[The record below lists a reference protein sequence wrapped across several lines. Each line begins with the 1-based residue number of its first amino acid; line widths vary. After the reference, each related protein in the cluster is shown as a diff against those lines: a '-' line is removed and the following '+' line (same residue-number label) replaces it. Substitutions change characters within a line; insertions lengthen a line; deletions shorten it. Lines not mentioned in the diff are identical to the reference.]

1 MFRRMR
7 RAGQQVSED
16 ACKSVLEQEKRAAF
30 SVIGDDGYP
39 YTVPIDF
46 YYDGQENKIYFHG
59 AKEGHKADAI
69 RRCDKVCFTVWNQGF
84 KKEGRWEWN
93 ATSVVVF
100 GRVKLVTDPAVKEEK
115 LRILASKYYPTADE
129 VEKEMTGPGFGQVQ
143 LFAIEVEQMT
153 GKLVNER

>member
-16 ACKSVLEQEKRAAF
+16 ACKAVLEQEKRAAF

-69 RRCDKVCFTVWNQGF
+69 RRCDKVCFAVWNQGF

-115 LRILASKYYPTADE
+115 LRSLASKYYPTADE

>member
-16 ACKSVLEQEKRAAF
+16 TCKAVLEQEKRAAF

-115 LRILASKYYPTADE
+115 LRNLASKYYPTADE

>member
-7 RAGQQVSED
+7 RARQQVSED
-16 ACKSVLEQEKRAAF
+16 TCKAVLEQEKRAAF

-69 RRCDKVCFTVWNQGF
+69 RRCDKVCFAVWNQGF

-115 LRILASKYYPTADE
+115 LRNLASKYYPTADE
-129 VEKEMTGPGFGQVQ
+129 VEKEMTGPGFGQAQ

>member
-16 ACKSVLEQEKRAAF
+16 ACKAVLEQEKRAAF

-39 YTVPIDF
+39 YTVPINF

-69 RRCDKVCFTVWNQGF
+69 RRCDKVCFAVWNQGF

-115 LRILASKYYPTADE
+115 LRSLASKYYPTADE

>member
-16 ACKSVLEQEKRAAF
+16 ACKAVLEQEKRAAF

-59 AKEGHKADAI
+59 AKEGYKEDAF
-69 RRCDKVCFTVWNQGF
+69 RRCDKVCFAVWNQGF

-115 LRILASKYYPTADE
+115 LRNLASKYYPTADE
-129 VEKEMTGPGFGQVQ
+129 VEKEMTGPGFGQAQ

>member
-7 RAGQQVSED
+7 SAGQQVSED
-16 ACKSVLEQEKRAAF
+16 ACKAVLEQEKRAAF

-115 LRILASKYYPTADE
+115 LRSLASKYYPTADE

>member
-16 ACKSVLEQEKRAAF
+16 AYKAVLEQEKRAAF

-69 RRCDKVCFTVWNQGF
+69 RRCDKVCFAVWNQGF

-115 LRILASKYYPTADE
+115 LRSLASKYYPTADE
-129 VEKEMTGPGFGQVQ
+129 VEKEMTAPGFGQVQ

>member
-16 ACKSVLEQEKRAAF
+16 ACKAVLEQEKRAAF

-69 RRCDKVCFTVWNQGF
+69 CRCDKVCFAVWNQGF

-115 LRILASKYYPTADE
+115 LRSLASKYYPTADE

>member
-16 ACKSVLEQEKRAAF
+16 ACKAVLEQEKRAAF

-39 YTVPIDF
+39 YTVPINF

-115 LRILASKYYPTADE
+115 LRSLASKYYPTADE

>member
-7 RAGQQVSED
+7 RAGQQVSGD
-16 ACKSVLEQEKRAAF
+16 ACKAVLEQEKRAAF

-115 LRILASKYYPTADE
+115 LRNLASKYYPTADE

>member
-16 ACKSVLEQEKRAAF
+16 ACKAVLEQEKRAAF

-115 LRILASKYYPTADE
+115 LRSLASKYYPTADE

>member
-7 RAGQQVSED
+7 RARQQVSED
-16 ACKSVLEQEKRAAF
+16 TCKAVLEQEKRAAF

-69 RRCDKVCFTVWNQGF
+69 RRCDKVCFAVWNQGF

-115 LRILASKYYPTADE
+115 LRSLASKYYPTADE

>member
-1 MFRRMR
+1 MTGRRTKSIFTGR
-7 RAGQQVSED
+7 KRGTKRTRSAGATRCALRCGIRA
-16 ACKSVLEQEKRAAF
+16 L
-30 SVIGDDGYP
+30 
-39 YTVPIDF
+39 
-46 YYDGQENKIYFHG
+46 
-59 AKEGHKADAI
+59 
-69 RRCDKVCFTVWNQGF
+69 

-115 LRILASKYYPTADE
+115 LRSLASKYYPTADE

>member
-16 ACKSVLEQEKRAAF
+16 ACKAVLEQEKRAAF

-115 LRILASKYYPTADE
+115 LRSLASKYYPTADE
-129 VEKEMTGPGFGQVQ
+129 VEKEMTGPGFGQAQ

>member
-16 ACKSVLEQEKRAAF
+16 ACKAVLEQEKRAAF

-69 RRCDKVCFTVWNQGF
+69 RRCDKVCFAVWNQGF

-115 LRILASKYYPTADE
+115 LRNLASKYYPTADE
-129 VEKEMTGPGFGQVQ
+129 VEKEMTGPGFGQAQ

>member
-16 ACKSVLEQEKRAAF
+16 ACKAVLEQEKRAAF

-46 YYDGQENKIYFHG
+46 YYDEQENKIYFHG

-69 RRCDKVCFTVWNQGF
+69 RRCDKVCFAVWNQGF

-115 LRILASKYYPTADE
+115 LRSLASKYYPTADE